1 MQFGVAEVE
10 RNSAIQSMV
19 EVDLGASEAEA
30 SALWR
35 DLKAL
40 AFPLHDV
47 VVTDDAWVEEAAD
60 AVQIVGRRPP
70 SGCGFP
76 RTAGEAAV
84 VVGEETGQNGVGRIQ
99 ITSLG

>member
-1 MQFGVAEVE
+1 MKMSPWRSQGVLQFGVAEVE

-40 AFPLHDV
+40 AFALHDV

-60 AVQIVGRRPP
+60 TFQITGRRPP
-70 SGCGFP
+70 NGCGS
-76 RTAGEAAV
+76 R
-84 VVGEETGQNGVGRIQ
+84 GRRAKRR
-99 ITSLG
+99 L